1 MKTLDDMQLADSTLV
16 FFSSDNGPEGD
27 GDKGPGRG
35 LAGGL
40 RGRKRSMYE
49 GGHRVPGLV
58 RWPWK
63 IQPGTESGVPVIGS
77 DVFPTVLAAA
87 GLEQP
92 AGRKLDGTSLLPL
105 LAGGAVH
112 RQVPLYWRWGGKV
125 AYREG
130 DWKIVVDEALEKPEL
145 YDLATD
151 RNESTNRAA
160 READRLAA
168 MMARLRAYTAEV
180 EAEGPDWWRTEPLNG
195 RKKNPAATRKTTR
208 KTTRKANR
216 KDAA

>member
-1 MKTLDDMQLADSTLV
+1 
-16 FFSSDNGPEGD
+16 
-27 GDKGPGRG
+27 
-35 LAGGL
+35 
-40 RGRKRSMYE
+40 MYE

-58 RWPWK
+58 RWPGK
-63 IQPGTESGVPVIGS
+63 IQPGTEIGGPVIGS
-77 DVFPTVLAAA
+77 DFFPTALAAA
-87 GLEQP
+87 GVDPP
-92 AGRKLDGTSLLPL
+92 AGRTLDGTNVLPL
-105 LAGGAVH
+105 LTGGGVE

-130 DWKIVVDEALEKPEL
+130 DWKIVVDESLEKPEL

-151 RNESTNRAA
+151 RNEATNLAA
-160 READRLAA
+160 QEPDRLAA

-195 RKKNPAATRKTTR
+195 RKKNPAASP
-208 KTTRKANR
+208 KANR

>member
-1 MKTLDDMQLADSTLV
+1 
-16 FFSSDNGPEGD
+16 
-27 GDKGPGRG
+27 
-35 LAGGL
+35 
-40 RGRKRSMYE
+40 
-49 GGHRVPGLV
+49 VPGLV
-58 RWPWK
+58 RWPGK

-77 DVFPTVLAAA
+77 DVFPTMLAAA
-87 GLEQP
+87 GVEPP
-92 AGRKLDGTSLLPL
+92 ADRTLDGTSLLPL

-112 RQVPLYWRWGGKV
+112 RQAPLYWRWGGKV

-130 DWKIVVDEALEKPEL
+130 DWKIVVDESLENPEL

-151 RNESTNRAA
+151 RNESTNLAA
-160 READRLAA
+160 REPDRLAA

-195 RKKNPAATRKTTR
+195 RKKNPDATPKV
-208 KTTRKANR
+208 NR